1 MLEGLRELVELQT
14 LDDDLAASEE
24 QSAGIPAQRARLE
37 ERRAAAEERL
47 ARSRETLVTAE
58 AEQRRAEADHQDS
71 EALIAKLEGQQFQ
84 VKSNEAY
91 TALLHE
97 LERAKQAK
105 SDFETRI
112 LEAMEGI
119 DAATREIAAAEE
131 QAKAT
136 FAQGEAG
143 AEALDKREADL
154 AARLDARRAERSSV
168 SERLDARLLEQYEK
182 IAARRRPV
190 VVRISQEICLGCRA
204 NIPPQLYIEIL
215 RCESLLSCSNCHR
228 ILIHERSLDSAPK

>member
-1 MLEGLRELVELQT
+1 MLEGLRELVELQR
-14 LDDDLAASEE
+14 LDDDLAACEE
-24 QSAGIPAQRARLE
+24 QSEGIPAQRARLE
-37 ERRAAAEERL
+37 QRRAEAEERL

-58 AEQRRAEADHQDS
+58 AEQRRAEADLQDR
-71 EALIAKLEGQQFQ
+71 EALIQKLEGQQFQ

-91 TALLHE
+91 TALLQE
-97 LERAKQAK
+97 LEHAKQAK
-105 SDFETRI
+105 SDCETRI

-119 DAATREIAAAEE
+119 DAAKREIAAADE

-136 FAQGEAG
+136 LAQGETET
-143 AEALDKREADL
+143 EALDKREADL

-182 IAARRRPV
+182 IGTRRRPV
-190 VVRISQEICLGCRA
+190 VVRISQEICLGCRV
-204 NIPPQLYIEIL
+204 NLPPQLYIEIL
-215 RCESLLSCSNCHR
+215 RCERLLTCSNCHR